1 MFNWQN
7 SADGRRKPK
16 PAERTQ
22 IKIAESPFKHH
33 STKTYPKETYPT
45 ERSQENN
52 SANED
57 IQDEEIAPTAEN
69 GCKFNNA
76 NKQKLVPCDS
86 AHIVAM

>member
-1 MFNWQN
+1 MFNLQN

-16 PAERTQ
+16 PADRPQ

-45 ERSQENN
+45 ECSQENN

-57 IQDEEIAPTAEN
+57 IHDEEIASTAEN
-69 GCKFNNA
+69 GCELNIA
-76 NKQKLVPCDS
+76 NKQKLVSCDS
-86 AHIVAM
+86 GRIVAM